1 MVFSGRTDSGVHAIG
16 QVISFKLNKKI
27 EEIFND
33 MDITNPDRIL
43 LAINSG
49 LAEDLV
55 LTKIEEV
62 DDDFHARFSAKS
74 REYLYKFFVRKQ
86 RPVLRLDSLA
96 WVREELDY
104 EAMAKHAESFLGTHD
119 FSSYVKL
126 EGHEESTECTV
137 YKSELIKES
146 ALCFK
151 YKIKA
156 NRFLRHMVRRIV
168 GELVHVGKG
177 KPVTEI
183 SSNLAMPAE
192 GLCLVR
198 IEY

>member
-1 MVFSGRTDSGVHAIG
+1 
-16 QVISFKLNKKI
+16 
-27 EEIFND
+27 
-33 MDITNPDRIL
+33 MDLKNPDRIL
-43 LAINSG
+43 FGINSM
-49 LAEDLV
+49 LPEDMV
-55 LTKIEEV
+55 LTEIEEV

-74 REYLYKFFVRKQ
+74 REYLYKIFIRRQ
-86 RPVLRLDSLA
+86 RPVLRTDSLA
-96 WVREELDY
+96 WVKEELDFD
-104 EAMAKHAESFLGTHD
+104 AMAKHAETFLGTHD

-146 ALCFK
+146 KLCFK

-177 KPVTEI
+177 REI
-183 SSNLAMPAE
+183 SETSSNLAMPAE
-192 GLCLVR
+192 GLCLVKV
-198 IEY
+198 EY